1 MLGEHEMLKVNKEE
15 KEASPKIFPASAGPW
30 CESGDLRVT
39 GSGPLAK
46 AELLE
51 GTLTQQ
57 NPTGWTWHWVIP
69 TGWAGV
75 PK

>member
-15 KEASPKIFPASAGPW
+15 KEDSPKICPASAGPW
-30 CESGDLRVT
+30 CGSRDLHVT

-51 GTLTQQ
+51 G
-57 NPTGWTWHWVIP
+57 
-69 TGWAGV
+69 
-75 PK
+75 